1 MVKKAV
7 VYGAI
12 LFYLTFNKAKNII
25 HITHPNYSLILTSIH
40 CDIYNNYET
49 LSLLFANSRERG
61 ATVVDNLEVENL
73 SIVLDP
79 TQSGEMITL
88 LSEFKLSIN
97 KYLQELIY
105 SPVRSLA
112 EIIEFNINHPVL
124 VSTIYTF
131 NLIYIN
137 FKYFHLCFQILSTLL
152 LYIMYK
158 ILIWHRKSM

>member
-1 MVKKAV
+1 
-7 VYGAI
+7 
-12 LFYLTFNKAKNII
+12 
-25 HITHPNYSLILTSIH
+25 
-40 CDIYNNYET
+40 
-49 LSLLFANSRERG
+49 
-61 ATVVDNLEVENL
+61 VDNLEVENL

-131 NLIYIN
+131 NLIYILTLN
-137 FKYFHLCFQILSTLL
+137 IFIYVFKFYQHFYYTLCIRY
-152 LYIMYK
+152 LYGIENLCNINIRK
-158 ILIWHRKSM
+158 EKKKKLCIIWKTFD